1 MDIYQILRVRKD
13 AKKDELQA
21 KYLKLLESY
30 QMIVTFA
37 ENEEV
42 LEIAKEKLEQLLS
55 AGKEYGLHN
64 ECSEK
69 QKVFSSQIDIGTIKL
84 ALNSN
89 GSDITKLKSSNIS
102 GKIDS
107 LPESA
112 EKHYLKAVVSLK
124 IDSTLKGCQSAIS
137 ELHKA
142 VKFDPTNEAYIGLMD
157 AIGEQIEDYEQ
168 RQREKASQDELE
180 RREREIRSKEALFN
194 ARLREFW
201 NVAGPCVG
209 GIGGIAATGL
219 TCWGL
224 CWATREC
231 CSGGGCDC

>member
-1 MDIYQILRVRKD
+1 MDIYQILRMSKD
-13 AKKDELQA
+13 ADKDELQE
-21 KYLKLLESY
+21 KYLRLLESY

-42 LEIAKEKLEQLLS
+42 QEISKKKLEQLIT
-55 AGKEYGLHN
+55 AGKEYGIHN
-64 ECSEK
+64 ERSK
-69 QKVFSSQIDIGTIKL
+69 NQKVFSSQVEIGTIKL

-124 IDSTLKGCQSAIS
+124 IDSTLKGCQGAIS

-142 VKFDPTNEAYIGLMD
+142 VKLDPTNEAYIGLMD
-157 AIGEQIEDYEQ
+157 AISEQIEDYEK

-180 RREREIRSKEALFN
+180 RRERERRSKEALLR
-194 ARLREFW
+194 ARLSEFW
-201 NVAGPCVG
+201 RVAGPCIG
-209 GIGGIAATGL
+209 GIGGIAVTGL